1 MKRLLVIAGTDSSGG
16 AGLTRDVAVA
26 TALGCAVT
34 PVVTAVTA
42 QTDDAIHD
50 IHPIPSDVVRS
61 QIEAAFE
68 QGPPD
73 AIKIGML
80 GMSDIAA
87 TLASALRDIDVPVVL
102 DPVLKSTSGGVLT
115 RKTRIEPLLA
125 RSTLVTPNIPEAA
138 ALTNSSCAVEGDD
151 IAAQAAKLRAMG
163 AGAVLVKGGH
173 GEGAECI
180 DHLFDPS
187 GHFQLAARRLPVN
200 RRGTGCALSTA
211 IACHL
216 ALGQDLPEACRR
228 AKAYVHRWISERP

>member
-1 MKRLLVIAGTDSSGG
+1 MTRILIIAGTDSSGG

-26 TALGCAVT
+26 TVLGCAVT

-42 QTDDAIHD
+42 QTDAAIHD

-61 QIEAAFE
+61 QIETAFE

-80 GMSDIAA
+80 GASDIAA

-102 DPVLKSTSGGVLT
+102 DPVLKATSGGVLA
-115 RKTRIEPLLA
+115 RKTQIEPLLA
-125 RSTLVTPNIPEAA
+125 RSTLVTPNLPEAA
-138 ALTNSSCAVEGDD
+138 ALTHSPCATGDRD
-151 IAAQAAKLRAMG
+151 IVAQAENLRAWG
-163 AGAVLVKGGH
+163 ATAVLVKGGH
-173 GEGAECI
+173 GEGVECV
-180 DHLFDPS
+180 DHLFEPS
-187 GHFQLAARRLPVN
+187 GHFKLTSQRLPVT
-200 RRGTGCALSTA
+200 RRGTGCSLSTA

-228 AKAYVHRWISERP
+228 AKAYVHRWISQRP